1 MGDWDSGLCIP
12 GAESCWVLLV
22 ACCLLSR
29 SFPIHRVHKSDF
41 FKDCN
46 KYLSNLNFYQHARLI
61 NVQTFSDESIKLQE
75 YGDRIPKDLLLK
87 LVTRQIFSLCRNA
100 GMEYLANE
108 SLIFI

>member
-87 LVTRQIFSLCRNA
+87 LVTGQIYPFLCVEMQEWNISQ
-100 GMEYLANE
+100 MKV
-108 SLIFI
+108 

>member
-1 MGDWDSGLCIP
+1 M
-12 GAESCWVLLV
+12 
-22 ACCLLSR
+22 
-29 SFPIHRVHKSDF
+29 HKSDF

-87 LVTRQIFSLCRNA
+87 LVTGQIYPFFCVEMQEWNISQ
-100 GMEYLANE
+100 MKV
-108 SLIFI
+108 

>member
-1 MGDWDSGLCIP
+1 M
-12 GAESCWVLLV
+12 
-22 ACCLLSR
+22 
-29 SFPIHRVHKSDF
+29 HKSHF
-41 FKDCN
+41 FKDRN

>member
-1 MGDWDSGLCIP
+1 MGDWDSGLYIP

-61 NVQTFSDESIKLQE
+61 NVQTFSDESVKLQE

-87 LVTRQIFSLCRNA
+87 LVTGQIYPFLCVKMQEWNISQ
-100 GMEYLANE
+100 MKV
-108 SLIFI
+108 

>member
-12 GAESCWVLLV
+12 GAESCWVVGAGKLV

-29 SFPIHRVHKSDF
+29 PFPIHRVHKSDF

-87 LVTRQIFSLCRNA
+87 LVTRQNFL
-100 GMEYLANE
+100 
-108 SLIFI
+108 

>member
-22 ACCLLSR
+22 ASFLLSR

-87 LVTRQIFSLCRNA
+87 LVT
-100 GMEYLANE
+100 G
-108 SLIFI
+108 

>member
-1 MGDWDSGLCIP
+1 M
-12 GAESCWVLLV
+12 
-22 ACCLLSR
+22 
-29 SFPIHRVHKSDF
+29 HKSDF

-87 LVTRQIFSLCRNA
+87 LVTRQICSLCRNA